1 MTTVDD
7 WGGTVDDDFE
17 TEWADVDAGETVD
30 VDEGDDIGDVF
41 GETLLG
47 IAVSEASDFE
57 GGCCNHSSISS
68 WVGLYIS
75 GVLILSEG
83 FVDRSIKGFRS

>member
-41 GETLLG
+41 G
-47 IAVSEASDFE
+47 
-57 GGCCNHSSISS
+57 
-68 WVGLYIS
+68 
-75 GVLILSEG
+75 
-83 FVDRSIKGFRS
+83 